1 MLEYDL
7 GKILKIY
14 VFHFFYKFG
23 DWNIFV
29 ETNVMYLCIQK
40 HKYIPKINLNDF

>member
-1 MLEYDL
+1 MLEHNL
-7 GKILKIY
+7 GQILEKKIIS
-14 VFHFFYKFG
+14 FHVIKGG

-40 HKYIPKINLNDF
+40 HKYIPKIV